1 MDHIKLKKSL
11 RLFAL
16 SLPLMIVGPVV
27 LTAGNV
33 AKNGHKNMPLM
44 VLGVLILFGAMLVL
58 VLAIAAFSKAL
69 FDD

>member
-1 MDHIKLKKSL
+1 
-11 RLFAL
+11 
-16 SLPLMIVGPVV
+16 MIVGPVV